1 MQALRRHKWAFVIIV
16 LLLIGIM
23 IGRNLDQS
31 KYFLNYS
38 SYQISSDKINTSV
51 RILQLTDLH
60 NSEFGENNQ
69 KLIDRVASQ
78 SPDLILITG
87 DLLNSDE
94 PRTDIATNLISSL
107 CDIAPVYISLGNHEM
122 EYQDNFDVNIIE
134 LYQAA
139 GAEVL
144 EYQYEDITVNGQQLR
159 LGGIYGYCLPEKY
172 LETDEADPEECA
184 FLTGFQ
190 STDLYMVLMCHIP
203 VCWMINDGL
212 EEWDVDCVLS
222 GHVHGG
228 QVILPLIGGLYAP
241 DMGWFPGRLKGIF
254 SSKTGN
260 KVLVLS
266 SGLGNTE
273 NIPRFNN
280 IPEIVVVDLVPK
292 KNLT

>member
-1 MQALRRHKWAFVIIV
+1 MEDKLMQALRRHKRAFVIIV

-23 IGRNLDQS
+23 AGWNFYQS
-31 KYFLNYS
+31 KYSLDYS
-38 SYQISSDKINTSV
+38 SYQISSDKINTPV

-69 KLIDRVASQ
+69 ELIDRVASQ

-94 PRTDIATNLISSL
+94 PRTDIAIDLISFL
-107 CDIAPVYISLGNHEM
+107 CDIAPVYISLGNHEI
-122 EYQDNFDVNIIE
+122 EYQDIFGVNSIE

-144 EYQYEDITVNGQQLR
+144 EYQYEDIRVNGQQFR

-184 FLTGFQ
+184 FLTDFQ
-190 STDLYMVLMCHIP
+190 STDLYTVLMCHIP

-212 EEWDVDCVLS
+212 EE
-222 GHVHGG
+222 
-228 QVILPLIGGLYAP
+228 
-241 DMGWFPGRLKGIF
+241 
-254 SSKTGN
+254 
-260 KVLVLS
+260 
-266 SGLGNTE
+266 
-273 NIPRFNN
+273 
-280 IPEIVVVDLVPK
+280 
-292 KNLT
+292 